1 MKAAPY
7 DKAIEA
13 AYKKKRNQVVTLT
26 RRAKRELKN
35 KIRPG
40 VEKNIK
46 EQIKKQVEDKGA
58 AAVSREVELTAQ
70 TILSNANSGRNTPN
84 VRHQSGGH
92 GNPTHLT
99 ERLHPGNINVPQGG
113 GYHIRSHSN
122 PQMAHLHPMSQT
134 QRLSNPGS
142 GHSSP
147 SRFNTNVHRQPIGPP
162 NTSSYQGGQAFSRG
176 SDNHAF
182 GVESVS
188 HKYNE
193 KESDI
198 NNFWFKNAKS
208 QNNLTNVSPLAKN
221 SNTFFKCSDFPSVNN
236 SFDDAGNWNNQFN
249 NNIVVPKV
257 QNEKLFFNQA
267 RQNNQQRFQ
276 QPKNNNNNSK
286 NQQVQVPTVQ
296 LAPPQTGTG
305 VTKTGSWS
313 AMLKK

>member
-1 MKAAPY
+1 MG
-7 DKAIEA
+7 
-13 AYKKKRNQVVTLT
+13 
-26 RRAKRELKN
+26 KN

-40 VEKNIK
+40 VEENIK
-46 EQIKKQVEDKGA
+46 QQIKKQVQDKGA

-147 SRFNTNVHRQPIGPP
+147 SRFNANVHRRPIGPP

-176 SDNHAF
+176 ASDNHQHHQQQHAF

-188 HKYNE
+188 HDYNE
-193 KESDI
+193 KEDLFRQ
-198 NNFWFKNAKS
+198 NFW
-208 QNNLTNVSPLAKN
+208 
-221 SNTFFKCSDFPSVNN
+221 
-236 SFDDAGNWNNQFN
+236 
-249 NNIVVPKV
+249 
-257 QNEKLFFNQA
+257 
-267 RQNNQQRFQ
+267 
-276 QPKNNNNNSK
+276 
-286 NQQVQVPTVQ
+286 
-296 LAPPQTGTG
+296 
-305 VTKTGSWS
+305 
-313 AMLKK
+313 